1 MKSRALF
8 ALMIVVV
15 LAMIL
20 TSCVPAAA
28 PAPAAP
34 AAEPTKAPAAA
45 EPTKAPAAVEPTK
58 APAAAAP
65 AAGAPAG
72 WKGGIPKNQ
81 KDLKGK
87 PITIYDVPKLI
98 GIDYFAAT
106 AKGMQDAA
114 KELGNVKVTTDA
126 PTEAKIEKQIEFIDN
141 FITKNPDFIM
151 YASND
156 PVAIA
161 PVLKKA
167 LDKGIGVVGYDADA
181 QEDAR
186 QFFVNQ
192 ATFEGIGKSLVDTV
206 AKESGEDAKVAIV
219 TSSLTAPNQNKWID
233 VIKKYMAEKYPK
245 MKLLDIRP
253 SEEDQNLAFTVT
265 QDLMKAY
272 PEMNA
277 VIGLSSVA
285 FPGAADA
292 VSQANKCDKVHV
304 TGLST
309 PKAMKKFVK
318 SGCVQNVV
326 LWNPVDLGYAATY
339 VARALADG
347 TLKPGD
353 KELNAG
359 KLGKLP
365 ITGSTILLGKPF
377 IFDKN
382 NINQFDF

>member
-1 MKSRALF
+1 MKSRAMF
-8 ALMIVVV
+8 VLMIVVMLTMV
-15 LAMIL
+15 LA
-20 TSCVPAAA
+20 SC
-28 PAPAAP
+28 APAAP
-34 AAEPTKAPAAA
+34 APTQPTTAPVAPAA
-45 EPTKAPAAVEPTK
+45 TT

-65 AAGAPAG
+65 VAAVPAD
-72 WKGGIPKNQ
+72 WKAGVPTNP

-87 PITIYDVPKLI
+87 ELVIYDVPKLI

-106 AKGMQDAA
+106 TQGMQDAA

-141 FITKNPDFIM
+141 FITKNPDVIM

-156 PVAIA
+156 PVAIS
-161 PVLKKA
+161 PVLRKA
-167 LDKGIGVVGYDADA
+167 LEKGIRVVGYDADA
-181 QEDAR
+181 EENAR
-186 QFFVNQ
+186 EFFVNQ
-192 ATFEGIGKSLVDTV
+192 ATFEGIGKALVDTV
-206 AKESGEDAKVAIV
+206 AKEAGEDAKVAIV
-219 TSSLTAPNQNKWID
+219 TSSLTAPNQNRWID
-233 VIKKYMAEKYPK
+233 VIKAYMPEKYPN

-292 VSQANKCDKVHV
+292 VSQANKCDSVHV

-318 SGCVQNVV
+318 SGCVQDVV
-326 LWNPVDLGYAATY
+326 LWNAVDLGYAATY

-353 KELNAG
+353 TKVAAG
-359 KLGKLP
+359 KLGDLQ
-365 ITGSTILLGKPF
+365 ITGSEILLGPPF
-377 IFDKN
+377 VFTKD
-382 NINQFDF
+382 NIDQFDF

>member
-1 MKSRALF
+1 MKSHVTITLMFLLIVALI
-8 ALMIVVV
+8 A
-15 LAMIL
+15 A
-20 TSCVPAAA
+20 SCVPAATPA
-28 PAPAAP
+28 PAP
-34 AAEPTKAPAAA
+34 EPTKAAAA
-45 EPTKAPAAVEPTK
+45 VAEPTK

-65 AAGAPAG
+65 AGVPAG
-72 WKGGIPKNQ
+72 WKAGLPKNP

-87 PITIYDVPKLI
+87 PLVIYDVPKLI

-114 KELGNVKVTTDA
+114 KELGNVTVTTDA

-141 FITKNPDFIM
+141 FITKNPDFIL

-156 PVAIA
+156 PVAIS

-167 LDKGIGVVGYDADA
+167 LEKGIHVVGYDADA

-186 QFFVNQ
+186 EFFVNQ
-192 ATFEGIGKSLVDTV
+192 ATFEGIGKALVDVV
-206 AKESGEDAKVAIV
+206 AKEAGEDAKLAIV
-219 TSSLTAPNQNKWID
+219 TSSLTAPNQNRWID
-233 VIKKYMAEKYPK
+233 EIKKYMAQKYPK

-326 LWNPVDLGYAATY
+326 LWNPVDLGYAAVY

-353 KELNAG
+353 TEIAAG
-359 KLGKLP
+359 KLGKLK
-365 ITGSTILLGKPF
+365 ITGSEILLGPPF
-377 IFDKN
+377 IFTKD
-382 NINQFDF
+382 NIDQFDF

>member
-1 MKSRALF
+1 MKSHATSK
-8 ALMIVVV
+8 LMIIVV
-15 LAMIL
+15 LAMVL
-20 TSCVPAAA
+20 ASCAPAA
-28 PAPAAP
+28 APAAP
-34 AAEPTKAPAAA
+34 AAEPAKSEAAPA
-45 EPTKAPAAVEPTK
+45 
-58 APAAAAP
+58 AAAAP
-65 AAGAPAG
+65 AAPEG
-72 WKGGIPKNQ
+72 WKAGLPTNP

-87 PITIYDVPKLI
+87 EIVIYDVPKLI

-114 KELGNVKVTTDA
+114 AELGNVKVTTDA

-141 FITKNPDFIM
+141 FITKSPDFIL

-156 PVAIA
+156 PIAIS

-167 LDKGIGVVGYDADA
+167 LEKGIGVVGYDADA

-192 ATFEGIGKSLVDTV
+192 ATFDGIGQALVDTV
-206 AKESGEDAKVAIV
+206 AKETGEDAKVAIV
-219 TSSLTAPNQNKWID
+219 TSSLTAPNQNRWIE
-233 VIKKYMAEKYPK
+233 VIKKYMAEKYPN

-292 VSQANKCDKVHV
+292 VSQANKCEQVRV

-309 PKAMKKFVK
+309 PKAMKKFVQ
-318 SGCVQNVV
+318 SGCVLDVV
-326 LWNPVDLGYAATY
+326 LWNPVDLGYAAVY

-353 KELNAG
+353 TEVAAG

-365 ITGSTILLGKPF
+365 ITGSEILLGPPF
-377 IFDKN
+377 IFTKD
-382 NINQFDF
+382 NIDQFDF